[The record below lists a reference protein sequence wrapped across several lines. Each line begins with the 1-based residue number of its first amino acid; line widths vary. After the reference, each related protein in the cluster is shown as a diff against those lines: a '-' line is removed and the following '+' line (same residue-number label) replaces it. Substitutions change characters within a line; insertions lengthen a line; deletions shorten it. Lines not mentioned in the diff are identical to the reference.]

1 MNKLLFAFDELKY
14 NLKKDKTVCLAFF
27 VSFLLGIVI
36 GVIIAITSDSYI
48 NILSSSGNIFTKMIN
63 GSSETSK
70 LFWSSIFKMIV
81 PLILIFVCSLNFY
94 SGLISFVVVFYQS
107 VMFVLSLVATISLS
121 GFAGIFVVIFVY
133 LPLNICFL
141 FALTLFAIN
150 CMTRSKQSL
159 KLKNFSEGFN
169 SSWFWFGVVASL
181 SLVLLVCVFGAW
193 IYPLF
198 LKNAMFLIF

>member
-1 MNKLLFAFDELKY
+1 M
-14 NLKKDKTVCLAFF
+14 CLAFCVCLF
-27 VSFLLGIVI
+27 VGIVI
-36 GVIIAITSDSYI
+36 GVIIAVSSDSYI
-48 NILSSSGNIFTKMIN
+48 NILSSNGNVFTKMIN

-70 LFWSSIFKMIV
+70 LFWSSFLKMTV

-94 SGLISFVVVFYQS
+94 SGLISFIVVTYQS
-107 VMFVLSLVATISLS
+107 VLFVLSLVATISLS

-133 LPLNICFL
+133 FPLNICFL
-141 FALTLFAIN
+141 VALALFATN
-150 CMTRSKQSL
+150 CMVRSKQSL

-169 SSWFWFGVVASL
+169 SSWFWFGGAVSF
-181 SLVLLVCVFGAW
+181 SLVLLVCIFGAW

>member
-1 MNKLLFAFDELKY
+1 M
-14 NLKKDKTVCLAFF
+14 CLAFC
-27 VSFLLGIVI
+27 VCLIVGIII

-48 NILSSSGNIFTKMIN
+48 NILSSSGNIFSKMIN

-70 LFWSSIFKMIV
+70 LFWTSLFKMTV
-81 PLILIFVCSLNFY
+81 PLLLIFLCSLNY
-94 SGLISFVVVFYQS
+94 YVGLLSYILVTYQS
-107 VMFVLSLVATISLS
+107 ALFVLSLVATISLS